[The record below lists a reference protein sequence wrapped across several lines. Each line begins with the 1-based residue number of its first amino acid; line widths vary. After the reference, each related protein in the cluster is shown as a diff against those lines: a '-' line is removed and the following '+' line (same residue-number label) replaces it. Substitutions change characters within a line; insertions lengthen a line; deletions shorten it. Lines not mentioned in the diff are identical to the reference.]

1 MGSQSGMSDNDEVL
15 FGRHLWAPLMPRDSW
30 PPPWVP
36 LYVTLP
42 AWTLRESARGV
53 WTLHANPHGWPAT
66 PECYIAPVGDV
77 EIELVILFW
86 GSSDP
91 ACPAT
96 PRLSVSNT
104 LPVHPPRPHHPHHL
118 HHHHTTACDT
128 PVMQMSDRAAHADRY
143 VVFTRVGR
151 TRVYVRAPN
160 CIVVM

>member
-15 FGRHLWAPLMPRDSW
+15 FGRHLWAPLVPRDSW

-104 LPVHPPRPHHPHHL
+104 LPVHPPPPPPPPPSPPPPYHS
-118 HHHHTTACDT
+118 
-128 PVMQMSDRAAHADRY
+128 V
-143 VVFTRVGR
+143 
-151 TRVYVRAPN
+151 
-160 CIVVM
+160 